1 MQVKTEFGKYK
12 IEYDPVSGAAL
23 DNTTEGYD
31 MPPGAGGG
39 EGGDGLSDISLEPAG
54 HATVGEGTRGEE
66 ETELK
71 KTGEEKV
78 KEKEELGRN
87 EAGE

>member
-1 MQVKTEFGKYK
+1 MQVKTEFGKYE

-39 EGGDGLSDISLEPAG
+39 EGGGVSDISLEPAG
-54 HATVGEGTRGEE
+54 HATVGEGGTRGEE
-66 ETELK
+66 ESE
-71 KTGEEKV
+71 EEKR
-78 KEKEELGRN
+78 KRKEEKKS
-87 EAGE
+87 

>member
-12 IEYDPVSGAAL
+12 IEYDPVSGAAM
-23 DNTTEGYD
+23 DNTTQGYD

-54 HATVGEGTRGEE
+54 HATVGEGTRGEG
-66 ETELK
+66 ET
-71 KTGEEKV
+71 KTEKEME
-78 KEKEELGRN
+78 EKEEEKEEQGRK